1 MLNIGKLDSELLKKI
16 IFNNITFKRP
26 EVLTR
31 PGIGEDCAVM
41 DYGEYECILSTDPI
55 TAAVENI
62 GHLAVHISCNDI
74 ASNGIEPVGL
84 LLAVMLPVGTTK
96 EQVEEMMK
104 QAGATS
110 EKLGVEIIGGHTEIT
125 PAVNQPVIVS
135 TAIGRGVKGMS
146 QSAGDMQVGDGIFI
160 TKCAGIEGTAIIAG
174 EKNLSDILTDEEIEK
189 AKGFAEDVSVVT
201 EGVIAGKIG
210 THGMHDVTEGGI
222 LGAAW
227 EMCQIADLG
236 CEIWEKEIPIDEVTV
251 KTCEKFNINP
261 LRLIS
266 SGCMMMVIAP
276 EKEEEL
282 KTKMLEAGIKFTCI
296 GRVKPKEFG
305 IKFDSG
311 EIISPP
317 CADELYKAID

>member
-174 EKNLSDILTDEEIEK
+174 EKNLSDILTDEEIE
-189 AKGFAEDVSVVT
+189 
-201 EGVIAGKIG
+201 
-210 THGMHDVTEGGI
+210 
-222 LGAAW
+222 
-227 EMCQIADLG
+227 
-236 CEIWEKEIPIDEVTV
+236 
-251 KTCEKFNINP
+251 TCEKFNINP